1 MTAQF
6 RWKRRQ
12 LRGIE
17 KRAGELVDPLERLRF
32 VRDQMDLEA
41 SPRESGG
48 WLPKRF
54 AAILRPATQAVQL
67 ICGYMRRHNDERR

>member
-17 KRAGELVDPLERLRF
+17 KRAGEVVDPLERLRY
-32 VRDQMDLEA
+32 VRDQMDLEVP
-41 SPRESGG
+41 PREFGG
-48 WLPKRF
+48 WLPTRI
-54 AAILRPATQAVQL
+54 AAIVTAAAGAVQL
-67 ICGYMRRHNDERR
+67 ICGYMRRNDK